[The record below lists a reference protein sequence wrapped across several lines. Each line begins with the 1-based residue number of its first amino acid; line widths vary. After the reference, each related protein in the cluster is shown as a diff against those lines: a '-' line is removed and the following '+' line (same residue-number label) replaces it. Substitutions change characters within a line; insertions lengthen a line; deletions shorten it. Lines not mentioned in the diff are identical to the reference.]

1 MVSLQDRKCGHI
13 KNIPVEED
21 PGRAQLKYGDLIQF
35 DPIESVVQLRDADKS
50 SAAHTLVNT
59 YVISEEMAERLT
71 QLVIPQMQF
80 DQPVD
85 NKGLLVVGNYG
96 TGKSHLMSVVSSLA
110 ADASLL
116 EGLNHAGVR
125 DTASQIAGRFKV
137 IRTEIGA
144 TTMSLRDILVA
155 ELEEHL
161 EKLGVEYVF
170 PEAGTITS
178 HKRAFEDMMAKF
190 GEVFPEHG
198 LLLVVDELLDYL
210 RTRKDQELILDLN
223 FLREVGEVCKD
234 LRFRFMAGVQE
245 AIFDS
250 PRFAFVADS
259 IRRVKDRFEQILIAR
274 NDVKFVVAER
284 LLKKTT
290 EQQAKIRDYL
300 MPFAKYYGGLNERMD
315 EFVRLFPVHP
325 DYIDT
330 FERVTV
336 VEKREVLKTLS
347 MGMKGILGKDVPQDE
362 PGLIAFDSYWG
373 TLKQNASFRAIPE
386 IRAVIDCSQVL
397 ESRIENAITRK
408 QYKPMALRLIH
419 ALSVHRLTTGD
430 IYAPMGASAEE
441 LRDRLCLFDPLIAEL
456 GSDEPD
462 KDLQTHVETVLREIH
477 KTVSGQ
483 FISFNADN
491 RQFYLDLKKT
501 DDFDALID
509 KRAESLGQAQL
520 DRFYYEALKRVMECQ
535 DATYVTGY
543 KIWQHELVWQEHKAA
558 RSGYLFFGAPNER
571 STAVPQRDFYLYFIQ
586 PNDPPRFKDD
596 KVNDEIFFR
605 LKGTDEEFQTALKS
619 YAAALDLAATS
630 SGHAKATYESKAN
643 GFLKKLVQ
651 WLQKHMSDAFEVTYQ
666 GRAKSMTEWAK
677 GKSIRDLSGLSPHE
691 TINFRDLVNT
701 IAGVCLAPNFENQA
715 PDYPFFSV
723 LITGN
728 NRAQAAQDALRAI
741 AGQNRT
747 KQATAVLDA
756 LELLNGDNFAGREIG
771 RPEGARRGAAM
782 DGGYQKIDPYKS
794 KYTKFI
800 LDTVKAKGHGQ
811 VVNRSEIIQDDHGLE
826 YMNPGGSRL
835 EPEWVSVLVAALVY
849 SGDIVLAI
857 PGKKFDATGLQQLAA
872 TGMDELVRFKHLEQP
887 KEWNLPAL
895 KALFELLGMTPGMA
909 QLVTQGKDE
918 PVQNLQ
924 QAVGKIVKR
933 IVMTQQTLRE
943 GLSFWGQNMVL
954 GSGLGVQGSEN
965 SEPGTQNSE
974 LENAKAFFESLQAY
988 SSPGKLKNFRYSAPE
1003 VLAHEK
1009 AVKALDELDALREFI
1024 MDHSPTASWLATAEA
1039 SASRGSEF
1047 RVTGSES
1054 KPQGLDLWVDQVKAI
1069 RGDVLDSINSELK
1082 TQNPQLARLSSE
1094 VGEKLK
1100 KLKRDYINQ
1109 YISLHARARLGVND
1123 DKRKAGLLNDQRLQ
1137 TLLKLAG
1144 IDLMPRQQLTDY
1156 QNRLAGLKSCFA
1168 LTEQNLETTPACP
1181 HCQFR
1186 PAAEIGVLGSGFG
1199 VSGSQQLD
1207 QMDEQLDK
1215 IIEQWTK
1222 TLLNN
1227 LDDPMTQA
1235 NVNELLHEDDKQ
1247 IVKAFMDSKELPD
1260 PVDGNFVQTLKTILA
1275 GLQKV
1280 SVKKADLLKIVSDLG
1295 PSTPNEIKQAVS
1307 DYVDSLTK
1315 GKDQNKVRIVLE

>member
-1 MVSLQDRKCGHI
+1 M
-13 KNIPVEED
+13 
-21 PGRAQLKYGDLIQF
+21 KYGDLIQF

-50 SAAHTLVNT
+50 GAAHTLVST
-59 YVISEEMAERLT
+59 YVISDEMAERLT

-80 DQPVD
+80 DHPAD

-116 EGLNHAGVR
+116 DGLNHPGVR
-125 DTASQIAGRFKV
+125 DAATQIAARFKV

-144 TTMSLRDILVA
+144 TTMSLRDILVS
-155 ELEEHL
+155 ELEEYL
-161 EKLGVEYVF
+161 EKIGVEYVF
-170 PEAGTITS
+170 PDSGTITS
-178 HKRAFEDMMAKF
+178 HKRAFEDMMDKF

-223 FLREVGEVCKD
+223 FLREIGEVCKD

-284 LLKKTT
+284 LLKKTA
-290 EQQAKIRDYL
+290 EQQAKIREYL
-300 MPFAKYYGGLNERMD
+300 MPFAKYYGSLNERMD

-347 MGMKGILGKDVPQDE
+347 MGMKDILVKDVPQNE
-362 PGLIAFDSYWG
+362 PGLIAFDSYWN
-373 TLKQNASFRAIPE
+373 TLKQNPSFRAIPE

-397 ESRIENAITRK
+397 ESRIENAITRQ
-408 QYKPMALRLIH
+408 QYKPMALRLIR

-462 KDLQTHVETVLREIH
+462 RDLQTHVETVLREIH

-501 DDFDALID
+501 DDFDALIE
-509 KRAESLGQAQL
+509 KRAESLDQAQL

-571 STAVPQRDFYLYFIQ
+571 STVVPQRDFYLYFIQ

-596 KVNDEIFFR
+596 KANDEIFFR
-605 LKGTDEEFQTALKS
+605 LKGIDEEFQTSLKS
-619 YAAALDLAATS
+619 YAAALDLATTS

-643 GFLKKLVQ
+643 GFLRKLVQ
-651 WLQKHMSDAFEVTYQ
+651 WLQMHMSDAFEVTYQ
-666 GRAKSMTEWAK
+666 GRSKSMTEWAK
-677 GKSIRDLSGLSPHE
+677 GKSIRDLSGLSPQE

-701 IAGVCLAPNFENQA
+701 IAGLCLAPNFADQA

-728 NRAQAAQDALRAI
+728 NLAQAAQDALRAI
-741 AGQNRT
+741 AGQKRT

-756 LELLNGDNFAGREIG
+756 LVLL
-771 RPEGARRGAAM
+771 
-782 DGGYQKIDPYKS
+782 DGEKIAPSKS

-800 LDTVKAKGHGQ
+800 LDAFKSKGHGQ

-826 YMNPGGSRL
+826 YMNPGGARL
-835 EPEWVSVLVAALVY
+835 EPEWVSVLMASLVY
-849 SGDIVLAI
+849 SGDIVISI

-872 TGMDELVRFKHLEQP
+872 TDMDELIRFKHLEQP
-887 KEWNLPAL
+887 REWNLPAL
-895 KALFELLGMTPGMA
+895 MALFELLGMTPGMA

-918 PVQNLQ
+918 PVQNLL
-924 QAVGKIVKR
+924 QAVDKIIKR
-933 IVMTQQTLRE
+933 IIMAQQTLRE
-943 GLSFWGQNMVL
+943 GLAFWGLDLLASTDLTSQV
-954 GSGLGVQGSEN
+954 SGWDE
-965 SEPGTQNSE
+965 
-974 LENAKAFFESLQAY
+974 AKGFFESLQAY
-988 SSPGKLKNFRYSAPE
+988 STPGKLKNFRYSTSE
-1003 VLAHEK
+1003 VQSHEK
-1009 AVKALDELDALREFI
+1009 AVKVLDELDALREFM
-1024 MDHSPTASWLATAEA
+1024 MDHGPTASWLSTAEA
-1039 SASRGSEF
+1039 ALSEAH
-1047 RVTGSES
+1047 
-1054 KPQGLDLWVDQVKAI
+1054 DWVDRMKTTRQ
-1069 RGDVLDSINSELK
+1069 DVLDTLK
-1082 TQNPQLARLSSE
+1082 QTDLTKLASQSQLIGDKLQ
-1094 VGEKLK
+1094 KLK
-1100 KLKRDYINQ
+1100 KDYTAT
-1109 YISLHARARLGVND
+1109 YMGLHTKVRLGVND
-1123 DKRKAGLLNDQRLQ
+1123 DKRKASLLNDRRLDI
-1137 TLLKLAG
+1137 LLKLAG
-1144 IDLMPRQQLTDY
+1144 IDLMPRQHLTDY
-1156 QNRLAGLKSCFA
+1156 QNHLAGLKSCFA
-1168 LTEQNLETTPACP
+1168 LTEQNLEVSPICP
-1181 HCQFR
+1181 HCRFR
-1186 PAAEIGVLGSGFG
+1186 PMEEIGGSA
-1199 VSGSQQLD
+1199 SQQID
-1207 QMDEQLDK
+1207 SMDEQLDHLV
-1215 IIEQWTK
+1215 EQWTN

-1235 NVNELLHEDDKQ
+1235 NVKELLHEDDRQ
-1247 IVKAFMDSKELPD
+1247 IIQSFMESKELPD
-1260 PVDGNFVQTLKTILA
+1260 SVDGNFVQTLKTILS

-1280 SVKKADLLKIVSDLG
+1280 PIKKEEFLKIVSSIG
-1295 PSTPNEIKQAVS
+1295 PSTPNEIKQAVN
-1307 DYVDSLTK
+1307 DYIDKLTK
-1315 GKDQNKVRIVLE
+1315 GTDQAKVRIVIE

>member
-1 MVSLQDRKCGHI
+1 M
-13 KNIPVEED
+13 
-21 PGRAQLKYGDLIQF
+21 KYGDLIQF

-50 SAAHTLVNT
+50 SAARHLVNT
-59 YVISEEMAERLT
+59 YVISDEMAERLA

-116 EGLNHAGVR
+116 EALNHPSVR
-125 DTASQIAGRFKV
+125 DTAAQIAGRFKV

-144 TTMSLRDILVA
+144 TTMSLRDIMVA

-170 PEAGTITS
+170 PEADTITS
-178 HKRAFEDMMAKF
+178 HKRAFEDMMAQF

-274 NDVKFVVAER
+274 SDVKFVVAER
-284 LLKKTT
+284 LLKKTV
-290 EQQAKIRDYL
+290 EQQAKIRDHL
-300 MPFAKYYGGLNERMD
+300 MPFAKYYGSLNERMD

-347 MGMKGILGKDVPQDE
+347 MGMKGILSKDVPRDE
-362 PGLIAFDSYWG
+362 PGLIAFDSYWEILSTNAAYR
-373 TLKQNASFRAIPE
+373 TLPAIKQ
-386 IRAVIDCSQVL
+386 VIDCSNTLQNLVN
-397 ESRIENAITRK
+397 SNYPKAKNKTF
-408 QYKPMALRLIH
+408 ALRIVRG
-419 ALSVHRLTTGD
+419 LSVHRLTVRSLSSPNGLT
-430 IYAPMGASAEE
+430 AEA
-441 LRDRLCLFDPLIAEL
+441 LRDSLCLYDPLIAEL
-456 GSDEPD
+456 GGEDCAE
-462 KDLQTHVETVLREIH
+462 DLRGEVETAIRLISQA
-477 KTVSGQ
+477 VSGQ
-483 FISFNADN
+483 FIAATEVDS
-491 RQFYLDLKKT
+491 RGRLSGQFYLDISK
-501 DDFDALID
+501 DID
-509 KRAESLGQAQL
+509 YDEKIRTRAESLGQAQL

-571 STAVPQRDFYLYFIQ
+571 STAVPRRDFYLYFIQ

-596 KVNDEIFFR
+596 KINDEVFFR

-630 SGHAKATYESKAN
+630 SGQAKATYESKAN

-666 GRAKSMTEWAK
+666 GHTKTLTEWAK
-677 GKSIRDLSGLSPHE
+677 GKSIRDLSGLLPHE

-715 PDYPFFSV
+715 PDYPSFSV

-728 NRAQAAQDALRAI
+728 NRTQAAQDALRAI

-756 LELLNGDNFAGREIG
+756 LKLL
-771 RPEGARRGAAM
+771 
-782 DGGYQKIDPYKS
+782 DGEKIDPYKS
-794 KYTKFI
+794 KYAEFI
-800 LDTVKAKGHGQ
+800 LDAVKAKGNGQ

-826 YMNPGGSRL
+826 YMNPGGGRL
-835 EPEWVSVLVAALVY
+835 EPEWMAVILATLVY
-849 SGDIVLAI
+849 SGDIVLSI
-857 PGKKFDATGLQQLAA
+857 PGKKFDATGLPQLAA

-924 QAVGKIVKR
+924 QEVGKIVKR
-933 IVMTQQTLRE
+933 IVTTQQTLRE
-943 GLSFWGQNMVL
+943 GLSFWGLDLLAGTDLASQA
-954 GSGLGVQGSEN
+954 SGLDE
-965 SEPGTQNSE
+965 
-974 LENAKAFFESLQAY
+974 AKGFFESLQAY

-1003 VLAHEK
+1003 VLAHEN
-1009 AVKALDELDALREFI
+1009 AVKALGELDELRKFI
-1024 MDHSPTASWLATAEA
+1024 MDHGPTASWLSTAEA
-1039 SASRGSEF
+1039 VLPAEH
-1047 RVTGSES
+1047 
-1054 KPQGLDLWVDQVKAI
+1054 DWVDRMKTTRQ
-1069 RGDVLDSINSELK
+1069 DVLDALKQADLAELASQSQSIGVKL
-1082 TQNPQLARLSSE
+1082 Q
-1094 VGEKLK
+1094 KLK
-1100 KLKRDYINQ
+1100 KNYTVA
-1109 YISLHARARLGVND
+1109 YISLHTKARLGVND
-1123 DKRKAGLLNDQRLQ
+1123 DKRKAGLLNDQWLQ
-1137 TLLKLAG
+1137 TLLKLAC

-1168 LTEQNLETTPACP
+1168 LTEQNLNASSICP
-1181 HCQFR
+1181 HCGFR
-1186 PAAEIGVLGSGFG
+1186 PSVETGSAA
-1199 VSGSQQLD
+1199 GSQMID
-1207 QMDEQLDK
+1207 QMDAQLDAMVTA
-1215 IIEQWTK
+1215 WTS
-1222 TLLNN
+1222 TILSN
-1227 LDDPMTQA
+1227 LEDPITQA
-1235 NVNELLHEDDKQ
+1235 NMDLLMIDDREPLEEFIQSRELPVPLDSNFVHALKEVLSGLVKVT
-1247 IVKAFMDSKELPD
+1247 VKAQGLRNALQ
-1260 PVDGNFVQTLKTILA
+1260 VTDGPATPA
-1275 GLQKV
+1275 EM
-1280 SVKKADLLKIVSDLG
+1280 KKRFEEYID
-1295 PSTPNEIKQAVS
+1295 Q
-1307 DYVDSLTK
+1307 LTK
-1315 GKDQNKVRIVLE
+1315 GKDPAKVRIVIE

>member
-1 MVSLQDRKCGHI
+1 M
-13 KNIPVEED
+13 
-21 PGRAQLKYGDLIQF
+21 KYGDLIQF

-50 SAAHTLVNT
+50 NAAHHLVNT
-59 YVISEEMAERLT
+59 YVISDEMAERLT
-71 QLVIPQMQF
+71 QLVIPQLQF
-80 DQPVD
+80 DQPLD

-96 TGKSHLMSVVSSLA
+96 TGKSHLMSVVSGLA

-116 EGLNHAGVR
+116 KELKHEDVR
-125 DTASQIAGRFKV
+125 DKASQIAGRFKV

-155 ELEEHL
+155 ELEENL
-161 EKLGVEYVF
+161 EQLGVEYIF
-170 PEAGTITS
+170 PDSGTVS
-178 HKRAFEDMMAKF
+178 NNKRAFEDMMTKF
-190 GEVFPEHG
+190 GDVYPEHG
-198 LLLVVDELLDYL
+198 LLLVIDELLDYL
-210 RTRKDQELILDLN
+210 RTRKDQELMLDLN
-223 FLREVGEVCKD
+223 FLREFGEVCKD
-234 LRFRFMAGVQE
+234 LRLRIIAGVQE

-250 PRFAFVADS
+250 PRFAFVANDL
-259 IRRVKDRFEQILIAR
+259 RRVKDRFEQVLIAR
-274 NDVKFVVAER
+274 SDVKFVVAER
-284 LLKKTT
+284 LLKKTV

-300 MPFAKYYGGLNERMD
+300 MPFAKFYSGLNERMD

-347 MGMKGILGKDVPQDE
+347 MGMKGILEKEVPLDE
-362 PGLIAFDSYWG
+362 PGLIAFDSYWN

-430 IYAPMGASAEE
+430 IYAPLGASAEE

-483 FISFNADN
+483 FISFNSDN
-491 RQFYLDLKKT
+491 HQFYLDLKKT

-509 KRAESLGQAQL
+509 KRAESLGPEQL

-535 DATYVTGY
+535 DTTYVTGY
-543 KIWQHELVWQEHKAA
+543 KIWQHEMVWQDHKAA
-558 RSGYLFFGAPNER
+558 RNGYLFFGAPNER
-571 STAVPQRDFYLYFIQ
+571 STAVPTRDFYLYFIQ

-596 KVNDEIFFR
+596 KVSDEVFFR
-605 LKGTDEEFQTALKS
+605 LKGTDEEFQDALKC
-619 YAAALDLAATS
+619 YAASLDLAGTS

-643 GFLKKLVQ
+643 GFLKNLVQ
-651 WLQKHMSDAFEVTYQ
+651 WLQKHMTDAFEVSYQ
-666 GRAKSMTEWAK
+666 GRAKSITEWAK
-677 GKSIRDLSGLSPHE
+677 GKSIRDLSGVSPNE
-691 TINFRDLVNT
+691 TINFRDLINT
-701 IAGVCLAPNFENQA
+701 IAGICLAPNFDNQA

-741 AGQNRT
+741 AGQHRT

-756 LELLNGDNFAGREIG
+756 LDLL
-771 RPEGARRGAAM
+771 
-782 DGGYQKIDPYKS
+782 DGEKIDPYKS
-794 KYTKFI
+794 KYTQFI

-826 YMNPGGSRL
+826 YMNPAGSRL

-857 PGKKFDATGLQQLAA
+857 PGKKFDATGLPQLAA
-872 TGMDELVRFKHLEQP
+872 TGMDELIHFKHLEQP

-895 KALFELLGMTPGMA
+895 KVLFELLGMTPGMA

-924 QAVGKIVKR
+924 QEVTKVVNR

-943 GLSFWGQNMVL
+943 GLSFWGL
-954 GSGLGVQGSEN
+954 DLIT
-965 SEPGTQNSE
+965 GTDLASQTGE
-974 LENAKAFFESLQAY
+974 LEEAKGFFESLQAY
-988 SSPGKLKNFRYSAPE
+988 TSPGKLKNFRYSAPE

-1009 AVKALDELDALREFI
+1009 AVKALDGLDALREFI
-1024 MDHSPTASWLATAEA
+1024 LEHGATASWLTTAEA
-1039 SASRGSEF
+1039 VFPFEHN
-1047 RVTGSES
+1047 
-1054 KPQGLDLWVDQVKAI
+1054 WVDRMKTARQ
-1069 RGDVLDSINSELK
+1069 DVLDTLK
-1082 TQNPQLARLSSE
+1082 EMDLNQLAGLSHSIGSKLSS
-1094 VGEKLK
+1094 LK
-1100 KLKRDYINQ
+1100 KDYIVD
-1109 YISLHARARLGVND
+1109 YIGLHTKARLGVND
-1123 DKRKAGLLNDQRLQ
+1123 DKRKASLLNDSRLH

-1168 LTEQNLETTPACP
+1168 LTEQNLEVSPICP
-1181 HCQFR
+1181 HCSFR
-1186 PAAEIGVLGSGFG
+1186 PSVEINTAVGAQMV
-1199 VSGSQQLD
+1199 D
-1207 QMDEQLDK
+1207 QMDTQLDT
-1215 IIEQWTK
+1215 ILSTWSFAI
-1222 TLLNN
+1222 LNN
-1227 LDDPMTQA
+1227 LEDPVTQA
-1235 NVNELLHEDDKQ
+1235 NLGLLKVEDRELLEVFIKSRDLPMP
-1247 IVKAFMDSKELPD
+1247 IDS
-1260 PVDGNFVQTLKTILA
+1260 NFVHALKEVLS
-1275 GLQKV
+1275 GLVKVTVKTHDLQNALKV
-1280 SVKKADLLKIVSDLG
+1280 SDGPATPAELKKRFDDFIDQLI
-1295 PSTPNEIKQAVS
+1295 
-1307 DYVDSLTK
+1307 K
-1315 GKDQNKVRIVLE
+1315 GKEQDKVRIIME